1 MIEEQEGEEEE
12 VDSDDRGQVQS
23 YVDVSSGEVLHHI
36 AVVLNLLLSMG
47 KEKRRVNISR
57 EGKFQLIFKNKLM
70 RIEPPHPPF
79 CSGSFW

>member
-23 YVDVSSGEVLHHI
+23 YVDVSSGEVFHNI

-47 KEKRRVNISR
+47 KEKGRVDISR
-57 EGKFQLIFKNKLM
+57 EGNFQLIFKTN
-70 RIEPPHPPF
+70 
-79 CSGSFW
+79 